1 VSAPTVPR
9 GPGRPPAA
17 TREAVLE
24 AARRHYLRGE
34 RIDIRAIAAE
44 LGLSRNTIYTWYGS
58 REQLTGEVIV
68 SFGMPLLARC
78 REQAEGTGGR
88 ALVDTFDRFNRA
100 LTAAP
105 ALRQFVERER
115 EAAVR
120 VLTARSGTNEL
131 ANVAAITA
139 LIQAEADAGTYDP
152 PVEPGLLAYGIVRL
166 AEAFLFSETALA
178 DPGEL
183 DRLRDI
189 EAALLHVEL

>member
-1 VSAPTVPR
+1 MAAR
-9 GPGRPPAA
+9 GPGRPAAA

-24 AARRHYLRGE
+24 AARRHYMRGD
-34 RIDIRAIAAE
+34 RIDVRAIAAE

-78 REQAEGTGGR
+78 REQAEGIGGH

-105 ALRQFVERER
+105 ALRRFVERER
-115 EAAVR
+115 EVAVR
-120 VLTARSGTNEL
+120 VLTARSGANER
-131 ANVAAITA
+131 ANIAAITA
-139 LIQAEADAGTYDP
+139 LIQAEADAGTYNP
-152 PVEPGLLAYGIVRL
+152 PVEPDLLAHGIVRL

-178 DPGEL
+178 DPREL

-189 EAALLHVEL
+189 EAALLHVDL